1 MLNAHRIYLSAPRRT
16 PKCTCTSVVAWQK
29 KILHAVA
36 AALWFFYLQLYKS
49 SQLSTL
55 VLSSNAWKAWK
66 MKPKS
71 RFFYKGMCITFT
83 LKNSCYCCLLC
94 PKGQFVAI
102 ELLSNLRFVGFCFV
116 LFQLQWDE
124 TETTSSQESSV
135 SNVTAENPLLSSWYY
150 TQLRPINWLLWR
162 W

>member
-1 MLNAHRIYLSAPRRT
+1 MRRFARSALQKKWDLFWKYKTTVSLPKSGYNYTFVVKARFVHSIADGTYKMLNAHRIYLSAPRRT

-29 KILHAVA
+29 ILHTVA
-36 AALWFFYLQLYKS
+36 ATLWFFYLQLYKS

-83 LKNSCYCCLLC
+83 LRIAATVVYYV
-94 PKGQFVAI
+94 PRD
-102 ELLSNLRFVGFCFV
+102 NL
-116 LFQLQWDE
+116 
-124 TETTSSQESSV
+124 
-135 SNVTAENPLLSSWYY
+135 
-150 TQLRPINWLLWR
+150 
-162 W
+162 